1 MLDNKKCEKLVEKI
15 KQYDNVIIA
24 KHKLPDWDAQG
35 SAMGLAY
42 IIEKNFENKK
52 IFVVGERLNH
62 DLDFLSN
69 EISDEFVKNSLL
81 ITVDTAVKSR
91 IDFDRVELVKEIF
104 KVDHHINVE
113 DYADNDLILD
123 SSIANTEVI
132 TLWAMQMNLII
143 PKKAAHNLYLGLLT
157 DSGRFLYEK
166 TDSQTFIVASK
177 LLEFGA
183 DFKKANDYL
192 YVSSL
197 KMRKW
202 MNFTFSKV
210 NITNTG
216 IAYIVLTKDDQKG
229 WDLNYEEI
237 KSCLS
242 TMAGIEEIKIWFTV
256 IEYEDQLKVSF
267 RSRDYE
273 VNKVAEKHNGGGHKL
288 ASGARI
294 ESLNEI
300 PTLVSELEELIQN
313 GG

>member
-1 MLDNKKCEKLVEKI
+1 MLDIKKCEKLVEKI
-15 KQYDNVIIA
+15 KQYDNIIIA

-52 IFVVGERLNH
+52 IFVVGERLND

-69 EISDEFVKNSLL
+69 EISDEFVQNSLL

-91 IDFDRVELVKEIF
+91 IDFDRVELVKEVF

-132 TLWAMQMNLII
+132 TLWAMKMNLII
-143 PKKAAHNLYLGLLT
+143 PKQAGHNLYLGLLT

-166 TDSQTFIVASK
+166 TDAQTFIVASK

-202 MNFTFSKV
+202 MNFAFSKV

-242 TMAGIEEIKIWFTV
+242 TMAVLKKLKFDSLLLNMKI
-256 IEYEDQLKVSF
+256 
-267 RSRDYE
+267 
-273 VNKVAEKHNGGGHKL
+273 N
-288 ASGARI
+288 
-294 ESLNEI
+294 
-300 PTLVSELEELIQN
+300 
-313 GG
+313 

>member
-15 KQYDNVIIA
+15 KQYDNIIIA

-52 IFVVGERLNH
+52 IFVVGERLND
-62 DLDFLSN
+62 DLDFLNN

-202 MNFTFSKV
+202 MNFAFSKV

-216 IAYIVLTKDDQKG
+216 IAYIVLTKEDQKG

-294 ESLNEI
+294 ETLNEI
-300 PTLVSELEELIQN
+300 PTLVHELEELIQN